1 MKRATLKEVA
11 KLAGVSTATVSNALN
26 RTKYVSEEVMD
37 KIHSAIQELNY
48 QPNIVAKSLRVQESR
63 IIGLLISDIANPFL
77 TIVVRGI
84 EEELAKSN
92 YNILLCNTDSS
103 VEKERKYLEVLI
115 GKRVDG
121 LIISSAG
128 NTGDY
133 FRSLDKTGVPMVFLN
148 RCPEFMNS
156 DVIMTNNIQGAYCAT
171 EHLIRHGY
179 TKIAIIAGPSSISTG
194 KDRLIGY
201 KRALEDYGVNES
213 DQLVKEGFFNTQ
225 SGYDKMKELME
236 QDIKPDAVFISNNS
250 MTLGAYKYLK
260 EAGLRVP
267 DQVAVLGYD
276 DPDWAEI
283 VDPPITTI
291 RQPAYQLGVQAASL
305 MLARIKDS
313 QVKREIMYMDP
324 ALIIRRSCGCVGEEQ
339 IRGETNQLRDVLS
352 SL

>member
-26 RTKYVSEEVMD
+26 GTKYVSEEVMD
-37 KIHSAIQELNY
+37 KIQAAIQELNY

-77 TIVVRGI
+77 TLVVRGI

-92 YNILLCNTDSS
+92 YNILLCNSDSS

-121 LIISSAG
+121 LIVSSAG

-133 FRSLDKTGVPMVFLN
+133 FRSLDKSGVPIVFLN

-156 DVIMTNNIQGAYCAT
+156 DVIMTNNIQGAYSAT

-179 TKIAIIAGPSSISTG
+179 GRIAVITGPSSISTG

-201 KRALEDYGVNES
+201 KRALEDYSVTLS
-213 DQLVKEGFFNTQ
+213 DELVKEGMFTIQ

-236 QDIKPDAVFISNNS
+236 QETKPDAVFICNNS

-260 EAGLRVP
+260 ESGISIP
-267 DQVAVLGYD
+267 DQIAVLGYD
-276 DPDWAEI
+276 DPDWADI
-283 VDPPITTI
+283 VDPPITTV

-305 MLARIKDS
+305 MLARIKDR
-313 QVKREIMYMDP
+313 QVKREIMYMDTT
-324 ALIIRRSCGCVGEEQ
+324 LIIRRSCGCKVDQ
-339 IRGETNQLRDVLS
+339 QFPDASDQLRDVLS